1 MWELLYR
8 IEMLVFVLLT
18 KINYPVVYLYIDK
31 TQYTVRIAR
40 YTVHGTKCT
49 AVVENNRT
57 LEKFTVSIHEAKFY
71 YSVFH
76 KLK

>member
-1 MWELLYR
+1 
-8 IEMLVFVLLT
+8 MLSIGYGEGSFANLR
-18 KINYPVVYLYIDK
+18 NRGDLYIDK

-49 AVVENNRT
+49 AAVENNRT